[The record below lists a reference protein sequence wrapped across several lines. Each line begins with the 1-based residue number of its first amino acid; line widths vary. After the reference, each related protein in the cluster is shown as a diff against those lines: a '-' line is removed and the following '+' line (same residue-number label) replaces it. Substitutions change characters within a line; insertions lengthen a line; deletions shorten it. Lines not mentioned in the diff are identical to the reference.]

1 MRNLEIFNKFLFDSS
16 KKLCDPKKCKKVYE
30 SEYLISLKA
39 AISCNFGETV
49 PFINYTPSR
58 ETISSGEL
66 TQLRKRQISR
76 HIIFLQ

>member
-1 MRNLEIFNKFLFDSS
+1 M
-16 KKLCDPKKCKKVYE
+16 YE
-30 SEYLISLKA
+30 AAYLISLNHLKV
-39 AISCNFGETV
+39 AISGNFGETV
-49 PFINYTPSR
+49 PFINYTLSR